1 METAPQFFRHGP
13 SLLAR
18 LVFFVMLSLILMAVD
33 TRFKYVAEVRQ
44 VLSAVIYPL
53 QKLANIP
60 VAVYGN
66 ISEFFVG
73 HHLAGENAELRQQK
87 LFDQEQLQRLQALE
101 AENVHLRK
109 LLDAAQRVQGKAVMA
124 EILHIPRDPFN
135 RKVMLDKGSQ
145 SGIQP
150 GQVVVD
156 DAGVVGQVTRNYP
169 WVSEVTLITDKD
181 HSVPVQVVRNGLR
194 SVVSGT
200 GKDAT
205 LELRYMAGN
214 TDIQEGDTLITS
226 GIDGVYPP
234 GLPVAVVSKIERNP
248 AYVFARVTC
257 TPIAGVGN
265 NRQLL
270 ILSMLPSTPEIPP
283 EVIELKPNNKKR
295 EKVGVR

>member
-1 METAPQFFRHGP
+1 
-13 SLLAR
+13 
-18 LVFFVMLSLILMAVD
+18 MLSLILMAID
-33 TRFKYVAEVRQ
+33 ARFKYIAGVRQ

-60 VAVYGN
+60 VSIYDNVG
-66 ISEFFVG
+66 EFFAT
-73 HHLAGENAELRQQK
+73 HDLAGENADLRQQK
-87 LFDQEQLQRLQALE
+87 LFDQEQLQRWQALE
-101 AENVHLRK
+101 AENAQLRK
-109 LLDAAQRVQGKAVMA
+109 LLDAAQRVEGKAVMA

-135 RKVMLDKGSQ
+135 RKIMLDKGSQ
-145 SGIQP
+145 SGMQP

-156 DAGVVGQVTRNYP
+156 DAGVVGQVTRSYP

-194 SVVSGT
+194 SVVSGS

-214 TDIQEGDTLITS
+214 TDLQEGDLLVTS

-248 AYVFARVTC
+248 TYVFARVTC
-257 TPIAGVGN
+257 IPVAGVAN

-270 ILSMLPSTPEIPP
+270 ILSMLPPAPEIPA
-283 EVIELKPNNKKR
+283 EAIEMKPNNKKR
-295 EKVGVR
+295 ERVGVR